1 MNITPLA
8 IALVG
13 LGGATGSSL
22 RYVVSSLIQSQTS
35 SGFPFG
41 TMLVNVVGCFII
53 GLLIGSTM
61 SAPTKIN
68 ENLRLLFAT
77 GFCGGFTTF
86 SAFSS
91 ESIAFFDKGEFGLAA
106 TYIISSVILGLFA
119 TIVGILIMK

>member
-8 IALVG
+8 VVLVG
-13 LGGATGSSL
+13 VGGAAGSSL
-22 RYVVSSLIQSQTS
+22 RYIVSSLIQSQTT

-41 TMLVNVVGCFII
+41 TLQVNVIGCFII

-61 SAPTKIN
+61 SAPIKIN

-86 SAFSS
+86 SAFSA
-91 ESIAFFDKGEFGLAA
+91 ETVALVDKGEMGLAVTYISISVLMGLAA
-106 TYIISSVILGLFA
+106 TFA
-119 TIVGILIMK
+119 GILISK

>member
-13 LGGATGSSL
+13 LGGAAGSSL
-22 RYVVSSLIQSQTS
+22 RYIVSGLIQSQTT

-41 TMLVNVVGCFII
+41 TLLVNVVGCFII

-61 SAPTKIN
+61 SAPIKIN
-68 ENLRLLFAT
+68 DNLRLLFAT

-86 SAFSS
+86 SAFSA

-119 TIVGILIMK
+119 TIVGILITK

>member
-68 ENLRLLFAT
+68 DNLRLLFAT

-119 TIVGILIMK
+119 TIVGILITK